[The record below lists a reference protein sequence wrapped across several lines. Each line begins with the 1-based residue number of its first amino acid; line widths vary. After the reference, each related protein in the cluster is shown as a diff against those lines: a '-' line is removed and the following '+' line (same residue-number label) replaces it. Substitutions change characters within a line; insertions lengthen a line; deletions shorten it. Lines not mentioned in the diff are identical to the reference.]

1 MIHTFWVDVLYVSI
15 EHCVCV
21 SVPCQV
27 VEIFPVKLV
36 YNFNGGDM
44 LFSAV
49 KKKVPTILRRLLFGK
64 TVTLFFFRK
73 L

>member
-49 KKKVPTILRRLLFGK
+49 KKESSNHFKKATIWQNCY
-64 TVTLFFFRK
+64 TFFFP
-73 L
+73 